1 MTKYILFLFIGFFS
15 FACGNNSDG
24 NDKKMVQE
32 IKASAGSGMSNADI
46 IRNPITANAPLDTTK
61 LAKFEFE
68 ETEYEFGAV
77 LEGAQVKH
85 TFTFK
90 NVGKVPLIISD
101 ARSTC
106 GCTVPTYP
114 KEPIEPGDSGEIQ
127 INFNTVRKLENQ
139 VKPVTIT
146 ANTYPAKTV
155 LKVKGYVKPQKTNP
169 LIKEDKDQKTEG
181 SN

>member
-1 MTKYILFLFIGFFS
+1 MIKYILFLIIGVLS
-15 FACGNNSDG
+15 VSCGDASTG
-24 NDKKMVQE
+24 NGKKMVQE
-32 IKASAGSGMSNADI
+32 IKAFAGSAMSNSDI

-85 TFTFK
+85 TFKFK
-90 NVGKVPLIISD
+90 NTGKVPLIISD

-114 KEPIEPGDSGEIQ
+114 KDPIEPGESGEINV
-127 INFNTVRKLENQ
+127 NFNTVRKLENQ

-169 LIKEDKDQKTEG
+169 LIKKEKNRKQK
-181 SN
+181 